1 MFSANNKRESSITM
15 CVFPHLKEFVVVD
28 ARSALPDGPA
38 VHVLSFDDVF
48 TTEFRAKL
56 VAGFSGFIH
65 KDDAGLMEMIGLPHE
80 VEALVRTESMKRVV
94 GMLNHAAGIT
104 SRDVEG
110 GVGVLFFARGLLS
123 IAPEQLKVAMNDLF
137 NNSLTD
143 SQMSRLNRYMTRL
156 IEEERTAE
164 NQIRQKEL
172 AQLIQGSAGSFLT
185 LWQNENSN

>member
-1 MFSANNKRESSITM
+1 MFSANNKREASITM

-28 ARSALPDGPA
+28 ARSALPDGPS
-38 VHVLSFDDVF
+38 VHVFSFADVF
-48 TTEFRAKL
+48 TTEFRANL
-56 VAGFSGFIH
+56 VTGFSGLIH
-65 KDDAGLMEMIGLPHE
+65 QDDAGLMEMIGLPEE
-80 VEALVRTESMKRVV
+80 VESLVRTESMKRVV
-94 GMLNHAAGIT
+94 CMLNHVAGID

-137 NNSLTD
+137 NKSLTD
-143 SQMSRLNRYMTRL
+143 SQMSRLNSELTRL

-164 NQIRQKEL
+164 NKIRQKEM
-172 AQLIQGSAGSFLT
+172 AQLIQGSSGSFLT